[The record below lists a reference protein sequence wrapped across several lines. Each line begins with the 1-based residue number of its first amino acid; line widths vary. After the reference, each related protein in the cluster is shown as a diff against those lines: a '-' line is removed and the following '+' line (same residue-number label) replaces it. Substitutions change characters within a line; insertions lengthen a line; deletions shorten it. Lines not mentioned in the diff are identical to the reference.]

1 MGDVQMGG
9 PMMSDRRELTDADRS
24 CGAITFAVIGAM
36 LGTGIAWASGLAL
49 LPGFG
54 WGLIWGVIG
63 LLVGAVV
70 YYGVME

>member
-1 MGDVQMGG
+1 MGTKE
-9 PMMSDRRELTDADRS
+9 PLTDADRS
-24 CGAITFAVIGAM
+24 CGALTFAAIGGM
-36 LGTGIAWASGLAL
+36 LGTGVAWASGLGL

-70 YYGVME
+70 YFVVME